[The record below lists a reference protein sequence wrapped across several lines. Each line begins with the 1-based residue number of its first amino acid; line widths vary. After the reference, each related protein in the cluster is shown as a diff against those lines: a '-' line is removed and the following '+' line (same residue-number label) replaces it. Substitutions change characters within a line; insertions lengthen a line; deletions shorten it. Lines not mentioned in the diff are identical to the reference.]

1 MVTPILDFIDMAVVT
16 PVLDF
21 TDMAVVTPVLDF
33 TDMAG
38 YLLVHLPRK

>member
-38 YLLVHLPRK
+38 YLLVHLPQK